1 MRIMITPTGSRSLT
15 TEMKV
20 MKRNVFAYVASIALI
35 AFGAS
40 CSSESDL
47 EIKEQKAK
55 TSLSSNMELELNL
68 PEGESPRALNYVL
81 ADNPG
86 KGYFK
91 PELKLEEGTTM
102 KVLTIIRNSAG
113 VSVANP
119 VIIQELDWTVS
130 SGKLVAE
137 SLPLDLPAGTD
148 LDVNPGTW
156 HMYCIVG
163 ATYNPADHSASF
175 ASSSQM
181 TKLSTTGVVT
191 SVDALYTNKEGWTPL
206 EVRVAR
212 DGVKYFG
219 ATRSTTLKSQGS
231 MLLLSFVA
239 DVRNG
244 AEYSIEATS
253 LRGNMLSFAGKYSSL
268 NTLEVGQNPRYE
280 AAPPSNYSRYFR
292 TVLSTPEPLAVGRK
306 AATYMT
312 YAVPVKQIQSP
323 DRDRLRVRPNIVRE
337 SEYAYS
343 IESVY
348 DVQMEAGHFYHIQVP
363 LKVIIS
369 I

>member
-1 MRIMITPTGSRSLT
+1 
-15 TEMKV
+15 

-47 EIKEQKAK
+47 ELKEQKAK

-91 PELKLEEGTTM
+91 PELKLEEGSTM

-113 VSVANP
+113 VSAANP
-119 VIIQELDWTVS
+119 VIIQELEWTVS

-137 SLPLDLPAGTD
+137 SLPIDLPAGTD
-148 LDVNPGTW
+148 LDVNPDTW

-163 ATYNPADHSASF
+163 ATYNPGDHSASF

-181 TKLSTTGVVT
+181 TKVSTTGVVT
-191 SVDALYTNKEGWTPL
+191 SVDALYANKEGWTPL
-206 EVRVAR
+206 EIRVAR

-239 DVRNG
+239 FGNR

-268 NTLEVGQNPRYE
+268 NTLEVGQNPTYE
-280 AAPPSNYSRYFR
+280 AAPPSNYFR
-292 TVLSTPEPLAVGRK
+292 AAFSKPVAVDGK
-306 AATYMT
+306 VAAYMT
-312 YAVPVKQIQSP
+312 YAVPVKQIENP
-323 DRDRLRVRPNIVRE
+323 DRDRLRIRPNIIGE
-337 SEYAYS
+337 SEFGYAVENIYG
-343 IESVY
+343 
-348 DVQMEAGHFYHIQVP
+348 VQMEAGHFYHIQVP
-363 LKVIIS
+363 LKVVIAI
-369 I
+369 